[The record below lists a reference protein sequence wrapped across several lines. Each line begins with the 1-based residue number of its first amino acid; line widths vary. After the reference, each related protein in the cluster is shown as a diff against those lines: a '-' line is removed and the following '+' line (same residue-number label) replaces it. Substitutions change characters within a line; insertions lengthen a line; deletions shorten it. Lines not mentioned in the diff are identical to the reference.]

1 MCSLD
6 AIISV
11 VLKQKEKGMLVLTR
25 KIGESITIGDNIRIK
40 VLDLNGAQVRLGAEA
55 PREISVHRDE
65 IYQRVRE
72 QKSQKQS
79 DK

>member
-1 MCSLD
+1 
-6 AIISV
+6 
-11 VLKQKEKGMLVLTR
+11 MLVLTR